1 MTAAYSSSSNLIF
14 IVSFGLVASLE
25 SSLFIHS
32 FQGKE
37 ITKHSNNHCPFLN
50 LTGWQQKRVVLN
62 EEGDKT
68 TVVPAAKWL
77 YSSRKGCFFVTAALF
92 SDRQQI
98 KKDIARLCFIYDI
111 RLDTY
116 VVKKFRIDTH
126 LVVSAKSV
134 HFDHT
139 NALRT
144 KRQCSVLSFFPI
156 FFFTLAAAY
165 VGPMPGT

>member
-77 YSSRKGCFFVTAALF
+77 ALFLSLFLTAASL

-98 KKDIARLCFIYDI
+98 KKDIARLCFIYKI
-111 RLDTY
+111 KLDTY

-144 KRQCSVLSFFPI
+144 KRQCSVFIFLSF

>member
-37 ITKHSNNHCPFLN
+37 IKKHSNNHCPFLN

-77 YSSRKGCFFVTAALF
+77 YTSRKGCFFVTAALF

-116 VVKKFRIDTH
+116 VVKKIQDWYTPCSICQ
-126 LVVSAKSV
+126 VG
-134 HFDHT
+134 
-139 NALRT
+139 ALWSYERPPDQT
-144 KRQCSVLSFFPI
+144 TVLCFYLSFF
-156 FFFTLAAAY
+156 FFFTLSAAY